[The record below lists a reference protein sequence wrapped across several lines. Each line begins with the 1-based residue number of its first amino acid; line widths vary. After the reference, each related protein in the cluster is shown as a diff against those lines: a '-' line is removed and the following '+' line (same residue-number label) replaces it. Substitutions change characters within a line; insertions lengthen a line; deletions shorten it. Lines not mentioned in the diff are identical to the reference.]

1 MPDDCKEV
9 LNLKGRFLVEIHMK
23 FALKSIVAVTAFV
36 AAGFASAANQTIVTD
51 GTSSYAYNGNAF
63 TVTATGTLVY
73 SKNLAGALTLGGVT
87 MGAFGGATGT
97 NYGLTA
103 YKTASADGSTATS
116 GTTTYKTWST
126 GSLVTGLVIDN
137 VTGKVGEVKSV
148 GGASQV
154 MAQSDTVSA
163 DGGSAQVGNLDVQFA
178 ADGSVTIFG
187 SIVGTS
193 LAGVSPATAVNYS
206 GALFTVKAA
215 DVIGAKSFSGAA
227 GTYYTTLNNLSITTA
242 GFDAMATVFG
252 LDTAGLG
259 YTSLQSAA
267 ANFGSLTSAIVVK
280 AIPEP
285 STYALMG
292 LGLVGMSLVA
302 RRRAK

>member
-1 MPDDCKEV
+1 
-9 LNLKGRFLVEIHMK
+9 MK
-23 FALKSIVAVTAFV
+23 LSTSSKLGCIALLGTAF
-36 AAGFASAANQTIVTD
+36 AMLPCAASAANVTIVTD
-51 GTSSYAYNGNAF
+51 GMTRNFYNGNDF
-63 TVTATGTLVY
+63 TVVATGTLVY

-103 YKTASADGSTATS
+103 YQTASADGLSATS

-126 GSLVTGLVIDN
+126 SSVVTSMVIDY
-137 VTGKVGEVKSV
+137 VTGKIGDVKSV
-148 GGASQV
+148 GGASQT

-163 DGGSAQVGNLDVQFA
+163 DGGNAQVGNLDVQFA
-178 ADGSVTIFG
+178 ADGSATIYG
-187 SIVGTS
+187 SITGTS
-193 LAGVSPATAVNYS
+193 LAGVSPATAVNYN

-215 DVIGAKSFSGAA
+215 DVIGTKTFSGAN
-227 GTYYTTLNNLSITTA
+227 GISYTTLNNLSITTA
-242 GFDAMATVFG
+242 GFDALATVFG
-252 LDTAGLG
+252 LDSAGLG

-267 ANFGSLTSAIVVK
+267 ANFGSLTSVIKGPVLQDG
-280 AIPEP
+280 IYGPPSILPEP

-292 LGLVGMSLVA
+292 LGLVGLGLVA

>member
-1 MPDDCKEV
+1 MRISTKSKLGC
-9 LNLKGRFLVEIHMK
+9 M
-23 FALKSIVAVTAFV
+23 ALLGTAF
-36 AAGFASAANQTIVTD
+36 AMLPCAASAANVTIVTD
-51 GTSSYAYNGNAF
+51 GMTRNFYNGNDF
-63 TVTATGTLVY
+63 TVVATGTLVY

-103 YKTASADGSTATS
+103 YQTASADGLSATS

-126 GSLVTGLVIDN
+126 SSVVTSMVIDY
-137 VTGKVGEVKSV
+137 VTGKIGDVKSV
-148 GGASQV
+148 GGASQT

-163 DGGSAQVGNLDVQFA
+163 DGGKAQVGNLDVQFA
-178 ADGSVTIFG
+178 ADGSATIYG
-187 SIVGTS
+187 SIIGTS
-193 LAGVSPATAVNYS
+193 LAGVSPATAVNYN

-215 DVIGAKSFSGAA
+215 DVIGTKTFSGAY
-227 GTYYTTLNNLSITTA
+227 GNFYTTLNNLSITSA
-242 GFDAMATVFG
+242 GFDALATVFG

-267 ANFGSLTSAIVVK
+267 ANFGSLTSVIK
-280 AIPEP
+280 MPLMDGPPSILPEP

-292 LGLVGMSLVA
+292 LGLVGIGLVA